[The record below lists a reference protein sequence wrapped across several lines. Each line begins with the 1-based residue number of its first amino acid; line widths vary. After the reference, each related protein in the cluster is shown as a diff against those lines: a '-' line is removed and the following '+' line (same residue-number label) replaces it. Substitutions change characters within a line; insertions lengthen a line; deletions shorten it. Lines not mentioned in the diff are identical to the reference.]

1 MWVGMEAS
9 SKRTCTR
16 KQVGEHQ
23 IVGFCGEHIS
33 DTMKDGHPRLF
44 KEGPEGSL
52 LPMVPVKDVC
62 APVIGIPHKKLI
74 LNFFYCRCHTLSRT
88 HVKGGRC
95 PVGRLFAPNGS

>member
-1 MWVGMEAS
+1 MKTYKKLNNQISKLWKILAPVMWLSMEAS

-62 APVIGIPHKKLI
+62 AAVIGNPKKI
-74 LNFFYCRCHTLSRT
+74 SY
-88 HVKGGRC
+88 
-95 PVGRLFAPNGS
+95 

>member
-1 MWVGMEAS
+1 MKVRISVRILLKQKTEQISEFLRILALVMCLSVEAS

-33 DTMKDGHPRLF
+33 DTMKDGHPTLF

-52 LPMVPVKDVC
+52 LPMVPVKDVS
-62 APVIGIPHKKLI
+62 ASG
-74 LNFFYCRCHTLSRT
+74 FFF
-88 HVKGGRC
+88 G
-95 PVGRLFAPNGS
+95 N